1 MRDALKSES
10 AEVDLLNDRIND
22 LESALQDYE
31 KSLVATQ
38 DELDATLGNY
48 QALTSE
54 AGRLNWELAQAKQ
67 HLPADWQSGYVS
79 VGQVQIFDI
88 GSDEFEEIDS
98 FAELID
104 FAVDRMSDSIELVL
118 DDEFVLELDEIVHVN
133 SPLTKAKRA
142 FVTFDTFVR
151 VRNAGLFEGTLIDYV
166 QNAQHSYYVGIT
178 DFSPES
184 ETVKSNRSFAQQ
196 RTRPVPNAVSAN
208 GEHTF
213 NWHVKLGSV
222 PGSYPRLYFE
232 DWYGRLGKVGIGYL
246 GKHLANTLTN

>member
-10 AEVDLLNDRIND
+10 EEVDLLNDRIND

-67 HLPADWQSGYVS
+67 HLPADWQSGYVGA
-79 VGQVQIFDI
+79 GQVQIFDI

-118 DDEFVLELDEIVHVN
+118 EDEFVLELDEIVHVN

-178 DFSPES
+178 DFSPEG

-196 RTRPVPNAVSAN
+196 RTRPVPNVVSAN